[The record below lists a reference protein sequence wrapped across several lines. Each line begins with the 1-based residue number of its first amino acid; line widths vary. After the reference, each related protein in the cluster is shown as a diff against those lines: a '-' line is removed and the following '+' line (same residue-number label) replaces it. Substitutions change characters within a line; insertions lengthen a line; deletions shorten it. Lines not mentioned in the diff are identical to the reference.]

1 MTIQKPKFVARSIV
15 DYFESSVMDYGPNIA
30 LNFMG
35 HTHTYAE
42 LGRLVNKIAAGL
54 QNMNVMKGTRVGIC
68 LPNCSYYPMFYFAI
82 LKIGGVVVNFN
93 PLYVKREL
101 AYQANDAGVKL
112 MITLDMARVYDN
124 IEALRKDGVLDRI
137 IICPLG
143 DHLNLPKKI
152 LLNVFKRK
160 ELAKY
165 KSDHYHITF
174 DDVLQYAGNARPNP
188 TQIQPH
194 KDIALL
200 QYTGGT
206 TGVPKGV
213 ILTHA
218 NISANME
225 QVKLRI
231 EDIQFGAEKSV
242 CVVPF
247 FHVLGM
253 TAVQNL
259 SIMVG
264 AELILVPR
272 FEVKKLVKEIHKRRP
287 TLMAGVP
294 AIFGA
299 VNNFPSVGKYD
310 LTSIKYGLSG
320 GAPLPVEVKQKF
332 EELGKC
338 EVVEGYGLS
347 ESSPLVSVNPLGAG
361 KPGSIGTVVDWTT
374 VEFRDLEKPDKKVAQ
389 GEKGEICVKGPQVM
403 QGYWNKPEETEK
415 VLEGGKL
422 LRTGDVGYMD
432 KDGYIFLVDRIKD
445 LILCSGYNV
454 YPRVIEDALYEHPLV
469 EEVTVIGVKDD
480 YRGEA
485 PKAFIKLKPGNVV
498 LEKDIRTHLSTR
510 ISKIEMPRDI
520 VFRDELPKTLVGKL
534 SKKELYEEEEA
545 KKTVASFKK

>member
-1 MTIQKPKFVARSIV
+1 MTIAKPKFVARSIV
-15 DYFESSVMDYGPNIA
+15 DYFETSVIEYGPNPA

-35 HTHTYAE
+35 HIHTYAE

-54 QNMNVMKGTRVGIC
+54 QTMNVTKGTRVGIC
-68 LPNCSYYPMFYFAI
+68 LPNCSYYTMFYFAI
-82 LKIGGVVVNFN
+82 LKAGGVVVNFN
-93 PLYVKREL
+93 PLYVEREL
-101 AYQANDAGVKL
+101 AYQAEDAGVKM
-112 MITLDMARVYDN
+112 MITLDLARIYDN
-124 IEALRKDGVLDRI
+124 VEALRKDGILDRI
-137 IICPLG
+137 IICPIG
-143 DHLNLPKKI
+143 DLLSKPKKI

-174 DDVLQYAGNARPNP
+174 DDVLQYAGTARPNP
-188 TQIQPH
+188 HNVYPH
-194 KDIALL
+194 KDVALL

-206 TGVPKGV
+206 TGIPKGAM
-213 ILTHA
+213 LTHA

-225 QVKLRI
+225 QVKLRL
-231 EDIQFGAEKSV
+231 EDIAFGEEKSL

-259 SIMVG
+259 SIMIG

-272 FEVKKLVKEIHKRRP
+272 FEVKMLVKEIHKRRP

-294 AIFGA
+294 TIFGA
-299 VNNFPSVGKYD
+299 VNNFPKVGKYD

-320 GAPLPVEVKQKF
+320 GAPLPLEVKQKF
-332 EELGKC
+332 EDLAKC
-338 EVVEGYGLS
+338 EIVEGYGLS

-361 KPGSIGTVVDWTT
+361 KPNSIGTVVDWTT
-374 VEFRDLEKPDKKVAQ
+374 VEFRDLEKPEKKVAQ
-389 GEKGEICVKGPQVM
+389 GEKGELCVKGPQVM

-415 VLEGGKL
+415 ALEGGKL

-454 YPRVIEDALYEHPLV
+454 YPRVIEDAIYKHPSV

-485 PKAFIKLKPGNVV
+485 PKAFIKLKPGAVMT
-498 LEKDIRTHLSTR
+498 EKEMRVHLTTL
-510 ISKIEMPRDI
+510 INKIEMPRDI

-545 KKTVASFKK
+545 KKIVAPIK